1 MSDINTVNISGRIG
15 AEPIVKYFET
25 GSVSSEIS
33 IAVNKYDVK
42 KGEEKT
48 TWHIAR
54 AWGKKA
60 EYIGEYA
67 KKGCAVIITGSL
79 EKDVYKDKDG
89 KTRATSYILID
100 RIKILTK
107 KEED

>member
-1 MSDINTVNISGRIG
+1 MSDINTVNITGRIG
-15 AEPIVKYFET
+15 AEPIVKYYET

-33 IAVNKYDVK
+33 IAVNKYNVK
-42 KGEEKT
+42 AGEDKT

-60 EYIGEYA
+60 EYIGEFA
-67 KKGCAVIITGSL
+67 KVGCAVVITGSL

-89 KTRATSYILID
+89 KTRAISYILID

-107 KEED
+107 KEEN